1 MRMRFFLAAALSSL
15 SLAACNDPET
25 GPVAVSAI
33 GGAPR
38 LVNPNLVPL
47 DPPKGFLL
55 DAVAQGLVRFDA
67 SGEIEPA
74 LAQRWTVSDDGLRYT
89 FRLARAYWADGER
102 VTAEQVAA
110 RLRAV
115 SSPSSR
121 NPVKPLFGAVE
132 EVVAM
137 TDEVLEISL
146 LSPRPNFLQLLAQP
160 ELAILHRG
168 EGSGPYRAAP
178 QPGGAV
184 LIAPPRREDEEE
196 DEEAAAGE
204 EEDFSDPPTLLRGE
218 SAGRA
223 VARFALGQ
231 ADLVLGGRL
240 GDLPLAR
247 AAGVPESA
255 LAFDPV
261 SGLFGLAFARNDG
274 LFGEAEARRALA
286 MAIDRPALVSSLA
299 IPGLLPR
306 ETLLPPAIAEL
317 PQPAAPGWAAASL
330 DERRAAARRTLAVL
344 ADGRPVTVRVAM
356 PEGPGFRILFA
367 HLKRD
372 WARIGVRAERVGP
385 KAEADLELVD
395 AAAPVNFAS
404 WYLRRFT
411 CDESPVCDPAADEMI
426 AAARIAPAAPTRRG
440 LLANADRL
448 LTDAAAFIPLA
459 APIRWS
465 MVSPRLTAFRPN
477 AFGRHPAGEL
487 IEPVP

>member
-15 SLAACNDPET
+15 SLAACKEPET

-33 GGAPR
+33 GGEPR

-89 FRLARAYWADGER
+89 FRLARAYWDDGER

-121 NPVKPLFGAVE
+121 NPVKPLFGVVE

-160 ELAILHRG
+160 ELAILR
-168 EGSGPYRAAP
+168 EGKGAGPYRAEP
-178 QPGGAV
+178 QPGGAM
-184 LIAPPRREDEEE
+184 LIAPPRDRAEGD
-196 DEEAAAGE
+196 EAAAE
-204 EEDFSDPPTLLRGE
+204 EEEQDLSDPPTLLRGE

-223 VARFALGQ
+223 VARFALGE
-231 ADLVLGGRL
+231 ADLVLGGRV

-247 AAGVPESA
+247 AAGVPDNA

-261 SGLFGLAFARNDG
+261 SGLFGLAFASDEG
-274 LFGEAEARRALA
+274 IFAETEARHALS
-286 MAIDRPALVSSLA
+286 MAIDRAALVSSLA
-299 IPGLLPR
+299 VPGLQPR
-306 ETLLPPAIAEL
+306 ETLLPPAIPEL
-317 PQPAAPGWAAASL
+317 PQPAPPPWSGVSPE
-330 DERRAAARRTLAVL
+330 DRRAAARRAIAAL
-344 ADGRPVTVRVAM
+344 ADERPVTVRVSM
-356 PEGPGFRILFA
+356 PEGPGYRILFA
-367 HLKRD
+367 HLRRD

-385 KAEADLELVD
+385 EAAADLELVD

-411 CDESPVCDPAADEMI
+411 CEESPVCDPAVDEMI
-426 AAARIAPAAPTRRG
+426 AAARIAPAARTRRA

-448 LTDAAAFIPLA
+448 LTDAGAFIPLA

-477 AFGRHPAGEL
+477 PFGRHPAGEL
-487 IEPVP
+487 IQPAP

>member
-1 MRMRFFLAAALSSL
+1 MAMRVFFAAALAG
-15 SLAACNDPET
+15 LALAGCSEPET

-33 GGAPR
+33 GGPPR

-89 FRLARAYWADGER
+89 FRLARAFWANGER

-115 SSPSSR
+115 TSASSR
-121 NPVKPLFGAVE
+121 NPAKPLFGAVDE
-132 EVVAM
+132 IVAM

-160 ELAILHRG
+160 ELAILRDG
-168 EGSGPYRAAP
+168 QGSGPYRAEP
-178 QPGGAV
+178 QPDGSMLV
-184 LIAPPRREDEEE
+184 APPDPPGDEE
-196 DEEAAAGE
+196 EEAAAEGAV
-204 EEDFSDPPTLLRGE
+204 DPSDPPMLLRGE

-247 AAGVPESA
+247 VAGVPDNA

-261 SGLFGLAFARNDG
+261 SGLFGLAFTRDEGILA
-274 LFGEAEARRALA
+274 EAEARHALA
-286 MAIDRPALVSSLA
+286 MAIDRPGLVSTLR
-299 IPGLLPR
+299 IPGLQPR
-306 ETLLPPAIAEL
+306 ETLLPAAIPEL
-317 PQPAAPGWAAASL
+317 PRPAPPAWAAASL
-330 DERRAAARRTLAVL
+330 ADRRAAARRTLAAL
-344 ADGRPVTVRVAM
+344 GDGASLTVRVAM
-356 PEGPGFRILFA
+356 PEGPGYRLLFA

-372 WARIGVRAERVGP
+372 WATVGVRAERVGP
-385 KAEADLELVD
+385 EAEADLTLVD

-411 CDESPVCDPAADEMI
+411 CDQSPVCVAAADELI
-426 AAARIAPAAPTRRG
+426 AAGRIAPTARTRRA

-448 LTDAAAFIPLA
+448 LTDAGAFIPLA

-477 AFGRHPAGEL
+477 PFGRHPAGEL
-487 IEPVP
+487 ILATP